1 MIKKFLISIIIL
13 SFTSLKAEIVK
24 EVVIEGNKRV
34 SDETIK
40 VYGEIEINKDF
51 SENDINNVLN
61 NLYSTNFFEDVKINL
76 NNNKLI
82 ISLKE
87 YPVINQLILVG
98 EKKKGNVEQIK
109 KLIQLK
115 ERRSFIR
122 SYLAKDIDIIKKL
135 YSSLGY
141 NFAEINA
148 KIKEI
153 DSDNLDLVIEIK
165 RGNQTKISS
174 INFIG
179 NKNIRSKRL
188 RDVIASEEDKFWKF
202 ISKNTNLSENLINLD
217 KRLLINYYKSVGFY
231 DIEITSNIAQIN
243 KLGNADLVYTI
254 EEGTRYTI
262 KKISTK
268 VDEVF
273 DKQIFFPLN
282 KTFKKYVGEYYSPFK
297 IKKLLDEMDEIIEE
311 NNLQF
316 VEHNVQEII
325 EDESINIV
333 LNVFEGKKNLIERI
347 NITGNYATNED
358 VIRGELIV
366 DEGDPLTNL
375 NLDKSI
381 AKIKEEF
388 FKDVS
393 YEIKDGSQTN
403 LKVININVE
412 EQPTGEIGAGAGIG
426 TSGGTLAFNIKE
438 NNWLGEGKALAFE
451 VQLDDESI
459 AGNLTFSDPNY
470 DFLGNSLYYS
480 VASEQNDRPNQG
492 YENSIISASI
502 GTSFEQYR
510 DVDVNLGIS
519 ASFDDLKTED
529 SASASLKK
537 QSGNFSELSANYGF
551 TFDKRNRVFMPTSG
565 SVYSFSQ
572 SLPIYADKSFVANT
586 FRASKYKSISE
597 DLVGSGKFFFSAVN
611 GIGDEDVRLSKRR
624 NLSTKRLRGFER
636 NKVGPVD
643 GVDHIGGNYAAA
655 VNFETNLPNLL
666 PENSNT
672 DVGLFLDFGNV
683 WGVDYD
689 ESIDESNKIRS
700 SVGAAM
706 NWISPIGPLSFVLS
720 QNLSK
725 ADTDETE
732 SFSFNL
738 GTTF

>member
-1 MIKKFLISIIIL
+1 M
-13 SFTSLKAEIVK
+13 
-24 EVVIEGNKRV
+24 
-34 SDETIK
+34 
-40 VYGEIEINKDF
+40 
-51 SENDINNVLN
+51 
-61 NLYSTNFFEDVKINL
+61 
-76 NNNKLI
+76 
-82 ISLKE
+82 
-87 YPVINQLILVG
+87 
-98 EKKKGNVEQIK
+98 
-109 KLIQLK
+109 
-115 ERRSFIR
+115 
-122 SYLAKDIDIIKKL
+122 
-135 YSSLGY
+135 GY

-347 NITGNYATNED
+347 NITGNYVTNED

-381 AKIKEEF
+381 AKIKERRI

-438 NNWLGEGKALAFE
+438 NNWLGQGKSVGLE
-451 VQLDDESI
+451 IQLDDESL
-459 AGNLTFSDPNY
+459 AGDFRYTDPNY
-470 DFLGNSLYYS
+470 NFLGNS
-480 VASEQNDRPNQG
+480 
-492 YENSIISASI
+492 II
-502 GTSFEQYR
+502 
-510 DVDVNLGIS
+510 
-519 ASFDDLKTED
+519 
-529 SASASLKK
+529 
-537 QSGNFSELSANYGF
+537 
-551 TFDKRNRVFMPTSG
+551 
-565 SVYSFSQ
+565 
-572 SLPIYADKSFVANT
+572 
-586 FRASKYKSISE
+586 
-597 DLVGSGKFFFSAVN
+597 
-611 GIGDEDVRLSKRR
+611 
-624 NLSTKRLRGFER
+624 
-636 NKVGPVD
+636 
-643 GVDHIGGNYAAA
+643 
-655 VNFETNLPNLL
+655 
-666 PENSNT
+666 
-672 DVGLFLDFGNV
+672 LFLF
-683 WGVDYD
+683 
-689 ESIDESNKIRS
+689 
-700 SVGAAM
+700 
-706 NWISPIGPLSFVLS
+706 
-720 QNLSK
+720 
-725 ADTDETE
+725 
-732 SFSFNL
+732 
-738 GTTF
+738 

>member
-115 ERRSFIR
+115 E
-122 SYLAKDIDIIKKL
+122 KIIYQIISSERYRYNKKL

-381 AKIKEEF
+381 AKIKERRI

-451 VQLDDESI
+451 VQLDDEFI

-492 YENSIISASI
+492 YENSIISAS
-502 GTSFEQYR
+502 
-510 DVDVNLGIS
+510 
-519 ASFDDLKTED
+519 
-529 SASASLKK
+529 
-537 QSGNFSELSANYGF
+537 
-551 TFDKRNRVFMPTSG
+551 
-565 SVYSFSQ
+565 
-572 SLPIYADKSFVANT
+572 
-586 FRASKYKSISE
+586 
-597 DLVGSGKFFFSAVN
+597 
-611 GIGDEDVRLSKRR
+611 
-624 NLSTKRLRGFER
+624 
-636 NKVGPVD
+636 
-643 GVDHIGGNYAAA
+643 
-655 VNFETNLPNLL
+655 
-666 PENSNT
+666 
-672 DVGLFLDFGNV
+672 
-683 WGVDYD
+683 
-689 ESIDESNKIRS
+689 
-700 SVGAAM
+700 
-706 NWISPIGPLSFVLS
+706 
-720 QNLSK
+720 
-725 ADTDETE
+725 
-732 SFSFNL
+732 
-738 GTTF
+738 

>member
-1 MIKKFLISIIIL
+1 M
-13 SFTSLKAEIVK
+13 
-24 EVVIEGNKRV
+24 
-34 SDETIK
+34 
-40 VYGEIEINKDF
+40 
-51 SENDINNVLN
+51 
-61 NLYSTNFFEDVKINL
+61 
-76 NNNKLI
+76 
-82 ISLKE
+82 
-87 YPVINQLILVG
+87 
-98 EKKKGNVEQIK
+98 
-109 KLIQLK
+109 
-115 ERRSFIR
+115 
-122 SYLAKDIDIIKKL
+122 
-135 YSSLGY
+135 GY

-381 AKIKEEF
+381 AKIKERRI